1 MNSKTVNFKVG
12 KDIGITCA
20 NIAQEHLI
28 YEFDPDKALAVF
40 MEGFG
45 MPKDWA
51 LKCLIGDE
59 WIVEGADNGVN
70 VEVRK
75 RTIKDKYPKL
85 NCNELAHEWF
95 FKIDS
100 QYDQIVECIN
110 NIICDNDETYLKISY
125 KDLLKSNKTQEIIND
140 YLREDISI
148 PVERRLCMINQI
160 KEYFKFVH
168 NVNNV
173 IAFMLENNLIN
184 DSQLNDITEDLTYEY
199 ITYITTSLQ
208 NKLNNWINGDVI
220 YTNPSLDLLDRYLEN
235 NRKIDEDIENNNIK
249 ISNFEFRNA
258 IWMSP
263 EGEMYGLNGDIAN
276 MLHNTI
282 ADYLVEHDIIEFDKQ
297 KHVTADRCLEEL
309 GWLKIHNDWVMFD
322 PSAKSLGIEIT
333 NWITDEQ
340 AEALSKYLKRY
351 YNGFGK
357 FGIRHNQISVIT
369 FKSMDKIMRNKLFNY

>member
-1 MNSKTVNFKVG
+1 MNTKTLNFRVG

-28 YEFDPDKALAVF
+28 YDFNPEKALAVF

-59 WIVEGADNGVN
+59 WVVEGADDGVN

-85 NCNELAHEWF
+85 NCYELVHEWF
-95 FKIDS
+95 SKIDGS
-100 QYDQIVECIN
+100 HDITVECLN
-110 NIICDNDETYLKISY
+110 DLICDNDNNGLSFSY
-125 KDLLKSNKTQEIIND
+125 KNLFKSNNIDELINNQFRKD
-140 YLREDISI
+140 NSI
-148 PVERRLCMINQI
+148 TVERRICKINQI
-160 KEYFKFVH
+160 KRYFEL
-168 NVNNV
+168 VNNV
-173 IAFMLENNLIN
+173 KKVIKFMVDNGLIN
-184 DSQLNDITEDLTYEY
+184 DSELNDVAEDLTYDY
-199 ITYITTSLQ
+199 IDYISTSLK
-208 NKLNNWINGDVI
+208 NKFNRWINGDNI
-220 YTNPSLDLLDRYLEN
+220 YTNPSSILLDNFLEN
-235 NRKIDEDIENNNIK
+235 NRKIDKDIKNNNIK

-357 FGIRHNQISVIT
+357 FGIRHNQISGIT
-369 FKSMDKIMRNKLFNY
+369 FKSMDKIMRNKLFDY